1 MLTFEKQESAE
12 CFQAPFVRESVMLVS
27 PYIAGSKGAV
37 VARTSAT

>member
-12 CFQAPFVRESVMLVS
+12 YFQALSVMLVS
-27 PYIAGSKGAV
+27 LYIAGSKGAV